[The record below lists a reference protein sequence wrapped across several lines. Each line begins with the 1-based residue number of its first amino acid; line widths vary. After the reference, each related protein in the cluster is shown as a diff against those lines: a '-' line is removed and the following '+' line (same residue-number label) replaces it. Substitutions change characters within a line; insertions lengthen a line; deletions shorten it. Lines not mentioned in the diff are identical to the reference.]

1 MTAKKTNWKA
11 IIEKQNAE
19 TYRLPDGW
27 DSRETIAELLDC
39 SPERVAEH
47 LRPGMKAGTVE
58 RKIFPVWDSHNKRV
72 MQVTAYRQSTPA
84 PAKK

>member
-1 MTAKKTNWKA
+1 MTAKKTNWKSL
-11 IIEKQNAE
+11 IEKQNAE

-27 DSRETIAELLDC
+27 DSRESIADALDC

-58 RKIFPVWDSHNKRV
+58 RKVFPVWDALNKRV
-72 MQVTAYRQSTPA
+72 QQVTAYRQTTA
-84 PAKK
+84 PVKK